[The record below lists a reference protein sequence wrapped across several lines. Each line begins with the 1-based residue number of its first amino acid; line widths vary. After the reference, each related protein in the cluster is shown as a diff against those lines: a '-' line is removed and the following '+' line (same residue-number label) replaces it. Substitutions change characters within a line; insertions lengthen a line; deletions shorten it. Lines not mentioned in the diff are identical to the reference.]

1 MFACWNTESIEN
13 VNGATPTSSTH
24 VDPNA
29 LVNPDGGQTQQL
41 QANPNALV
49 NPDGGV
55 PHVSGPTP
63 AGYDS
68 GPTPAGY
75 GSGPTPP
82 GYGYGPMPAGYGS
95 AGQMTFGQFSVPL
108 DPAGHVT
115 PPVVTVVHTTHV
127 VPVAPFAPAMPH
139 VSTAH
144 AERPEKFNGTNFK
157 QWQQKM
163 LFYLTTLN
171 LSRYLSEE
179 TPMLTA
185 ESDTQTVF
193 AVDAWKHSDYIC
205 RNYVL
210 NGLSGPLYDMYSS
223 KITSKDLWESL
234 DRKYKTEDAGAKKWI
249 GGHFLN
255 Y

>member
-1 MFACWNTESIEN
+1 MEN
-13 VNGATPTSSTH
+13 RNGAIPTSSTP

-63 AGYDS
+63 AGY
-68 GPTPAGY
+68 

-82 GYGYGPMPAGYGS
+82 GYGYGHMLAGYGS

-115 PPVVTVVHTTHV
+115 PPVVTAVHTAPV

-171 LSRYLSEE
+171 LSRYLREE

-185 ESDTQTVF
+185 ESDAQAVF
-193 AVDAWKHSDYIC
+193 AVDAWKHTDYIC

-210 NGLSGPLYDMYSS
+210 NGLSGPQYDMYSS

-234 DRKYKTEDAGAKKWI
+234 DRKYKTEDVGAKKWI